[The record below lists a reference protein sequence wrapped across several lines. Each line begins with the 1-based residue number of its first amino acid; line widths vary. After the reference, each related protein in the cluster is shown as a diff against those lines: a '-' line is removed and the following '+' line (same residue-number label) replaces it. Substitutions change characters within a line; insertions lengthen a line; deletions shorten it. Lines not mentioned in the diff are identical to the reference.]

1 MRKLLF
7 KNKEKFKRIQTAGEN
22 INFNIKN
29 KRAQFFLKEIKILVA
44 KG

>member
-22 INFNIKN
+22 INFNIK
-29 KRAQFFLKEIKILVA
+29 KS
-44 KG
+44 